1 MDPHFEY
8 NSPGDTGTHMSSL
21 SMVVNKAVRD
31 GYTDTMKV
39 TKQGLFDTTRN
50 KTYGPRDVRIVDFFR
65 FEGESDPADNTIMY
79 KIETVDGA
87 KGTLIDAY
95 GPYADETVNRF
106 VAEVE
111 EVGARITKH
120 KSHRDKNRK

>member
-1 MDPHFEY
+1 MNPRFE
-8 NSPGDTGTHMSSL
+8 NSQPNDEQGTFMSSL
-21 SMVVNKAVRD
+21 TAVVNKAMKD

-50 KTYGPRDVRIVDFFR
+50 KTYSPREVRVIDFFR

-79 KIETVDGA
+79 KIETADGA

-95 GPYADETVNRF
+95 GPYADEAVNRF
-106 VAEVE
+106 MADVE
-111 EVGARITKH
+111 DIRKKVTKSD
-120 KSHRDKNRK
+120 KSKKR